1 MQPAA
6 SSVLSEKEAEE
17 RTLRV
22 EGEGGQAALASVLV
36 SVLVSL
42 LTWVG
47 SLPALVPS
55 LRVPRTAS
63 LRIQGG
69 SVQAAAVRLFYH
81 CLYYMRW

>member
-22 EGEGGQAALASVLV
+22 EGEGGQAALASVE
-36 SVLVSL
+36 VSL

-55 LRVPRTAS
+55 LRVPHTAS

-69 SVQAAAVRLFYH
+69 GVQAAAVRLFYH
-81 CLYYMRW
+81 CLYYMSW